1 MLVLNSFIHKYPSRT
16 VLCTHTFLLLLC
28 ECYSHVGV
36 LCFRI
41 LLRHRHQPDRGPEVH
56 LHPPYGVSEGP
67 GDVHVPDAAE
77 LGEGA
82 DARLQTRLRQH
93 HSGRLHHWMPV
104 CTDRGRPEPEAAE
117 TVVVTLDRLALMNQ
131 WITAWSTHRKTT
143 QYLNCSSPCTS
154 WQWNV
159 HFSLDS
165 AWKEFLALVCLH
177 SAHYLFQGLYQF
189 SPVSAVAGF
198 MFRWPEQ

>member
-117 TVVVTLDRLALMNQ
+117 TVIVTLDRLMCRSSESQHGAHTGKPLSTWIVHLRALPGSEMY
-131 WITAWSTHRKTT
+131 ISVLT
-143 QYLNCSSPCTS
+143 QLEKS
-154 WQWNV
+154 
-159 HFSLDS
+159 F
-165 AWKEFLALVCLH
+165 
-177 SAHYLFQGLYQF
+177 
-189 SPVSAVAGF
+189 
-198 MFRWPEQ
+198 